1 MGSLSSF
8 FKPSQSAKFTPT
20 KIKFADFYKSAT
32 QGGKLGGNVLTT
44 VKETMR
50 KAGYTDVQI
59 AKMITANEALPVAR
73 IKEIATHLSRG
84 KVYGFDQDP
93 DRAVKKFLNQERVKA
108 QSIAAIRKEHILEAA
123 EENLTDVGTTSLNQK
138 AIGPNSYKQGQP
150 SILSRKRESSAVY
163 SISNRSGSTKTES
176 FNSRSGSTSITRP
189 GVGGGGS
196 SGGISIK
203 PKF

>member
-93 DRAVKKFLNQERVKA
+93 DRAVKK
-108 QSIAAIRKEHILEAA
+108 S
-123 EENLTDVGTTSLNQK
+123 
-138 AIGPNSYKQGQP
+138 
-150 SILSRKRESSAVY
+150 
-163 SISNRSGSTKTES
+163 STK
-176 FNSRSGSTSITRP
+176 NASRRKASPPSGKSIFSKRP
-189 GVGGGGS
+189 
-196 SGGISIK
+196 K
-203 PKF
+203 KT